1 LRPVKRPPRGRTHDP
16 GMTDGTPSGPGP
28 ALPTLVQAL
37 QRRLRATLLETH
49 ISWVL
54 LDGSHAWKI
63 KKPVQ
68 LPFLDMRDLVTRG
81 RLCHEELRLNRRLA
95 PSLYLDVVPIH
106 GTADAPS
113 FDGPGPPIEYALRMR
128 QFAAG
133 ALLSEQLA
141 AGTLLPVHLDRLAQR
156 LATFQED
163 AAPAA
168 ADSPHGTPATIER
181 EAMRVLD
188 GLAPHIEA
196 AARGALRDWFAAQVP
211 QLCPVWQRR
220 HDAGR
225 VREGHGDLHLANAV
239 LLDDEVTAF
248 DCLEF
253 DPALRWIDVYSDIGF
268 LVMDLL
274 AHGRGDLGFRF
285 LNAWLGHS
293 GDHAG
298 ISVLRWYLVYRALV
312 RALVAGIRSA
322 QGAAPAGPDYVA
334 LAQRLASGADARLLI
349 THGLSGSGKSFVAQ
363 QWLQQA
369 QAVGLRSDVERKRLF
384 GLRALDAS
392 AALVP
397 GGIYGAEATRR
408 TYARLR
414 ELAATALAAGYPV
427 IVDAAFLR
435 RAERESFR
443 RLAEE
448 LQVPYTILH
457 CQAPDEVLRQ
467 RVSARSARRDD
478 ASEADLAV
486 LQAQQAW
493 LEVLTP
499 AEQACAIVVDTT
511 VPQAGEVLLARWLAA
526 DRTARPAAAAD

>member
-1 LRPVKRPPRGRTHDP
+1 
-16 GMTDGTPSGPGP
+16 MTDGAPSRPGP
-28 ALPTLVQAL
+28 AVPTLVQSL
-37 QRRLRATLLETH
+37 QRLLGATLLETH

-68 LPFLDMRDLVTRG
+68 LPFLDTRELGTRG

-95 PSLYLDVVPIH
+95 PSLYLDVVAIH

-113 FDGPGPPIEYALRMR
+113 FDGSGPPIEYALRMR

-141 AGTLLPVHLDRLAQR
+141 AGTLQPEHLDRLAQR
-156 LATFQED
+156 LAAFHED

-168 ADSPHGTPATIER
+168 ADTPYGTPATIES

-188 GLAPHIEA
+188 GLVPHV
-196 AARGALRDWFAAQVP
+196 GATACGGLRDWFVAQLP
-211 QLCPVWQRR
+211 QLRPLWRGRR
-220 HDAGR
+220 AAGR
-225 VREGHGDLHLANAV
+225 VREGHGDLHLGNAV
-239 LLDDEVTAF
+239 LLGDEVTAF

-253 DPALRWIDVYSDIGF
+253 DAALRWIDVFSDIGF

-285 LNAWLGHS
+285 LDAWLGHS

-298 ISVLRWYLVYRALV
+298 IPVLRWYLVYRALV
-312 RALVAGIRSA
+312 RALVAQIRGA
-322 QGAAPAGPDYVA
+322 QGDAPAGPDYLG
-334 LAQRLASGADARLLI
+334 LAQRLARGADARLVI
-349 THGLSGSGKSFVAQ
+349 THGLSGSGKSFVAR

-369 QAVGLRSDVERKRLF
+369 QAIGLRSDVERKRLF

-392 AALVP
+392 AGLVP

-414 ELAATALAAGYPV
+414 ELAAKALAAGWPV

-435 RAERESFR
+435 QAEREAFH

-448 LQVPYTILH
+448 LRVPFTILH
-457 CQAPDEVLRQ
+457 CQAPAAVLQQ
-467 RVSARSARRDD
+467 RVAARAARRDD
-478 ASEADLAV
+478 ASEADVAV
-486 LQAQQAW
+486 LQAQQTWA
-493 LEVLTP
+493 EALTP
-499 AEQACAIVVDTT
+499 AEQACAISVET
-511 VPQAGEVLLARWLAA
+511 AGPLAVESQLAQWLS
-526 DRTARPAAAAD
+526 RR

>member
-1 LRPVKRPPRGRTHDP
+1 
-16 GMTDGTPSGPGP
+16 MTGSTPGP
-28 ALPTLVQAL
+28 SAPATAALVRSL
-37 QRRLRATLLETH
+37 QRLLGAQVVETH

-54 LDGSHAWKI
+54 LDGVHAWKI

-68 LPFLDMRDLVTRG
+68 LPFLDTRELVTRG

-95 PSLYLDVVPIH
+95 PSLYLDVVAIH
-106 GTADAPS
+106 GTVDAPS
-113 FDGPGPPIEYALRMR
+113 LDGTGPPIEYALRMR

-141 AGTLLPVHLDRLAQR
+141 AGTLLPEHMDRLAQR
-156 LATFQED
+156 LAAFHDE
-163 AAPAA
+163 AAASA
-168 ADSPHGTPATIER
+168 ADSPYGTPAAIEG
-181 EAMRVLD
+181 ETMRLLD
-188 GLAPHIEA
+188 GLSPHV
-196 AARGALRDWFAAQVP
+196 GAVAGGGLRAWFAAQAP
-211 QLCPVWQRR
+211 RLRPLWQSR

-225 VREGHGDLHLANAV
+225 VREGHGDLHLANTV
-239 LLDDEVTAF
+239 LLGDEVTAF

-253 DPALRWIDVYSDIGF
+253 DPALRWIDVFSDIGF
-268 LVMDLL
+268 PVMDLL
-274 AHGRGDLGFRF
+274 AHGRGDLGFRL

-298 ISVLRWYLVYRALV
+298 IPVLRWYLVYRALV
-312 RALVAGIRSA
+312 RALVAYIRSA
-322 QGAAPAGPDYVA
+322 QGAGPAGPDYLG
-334 LAQRLASGADARLLI
+334 LAQRLARGADPRLLI

-369 QAVGLRSDVERKRLF
+369 QAIGLRSDVERKRLF

-392 AALVP
+392 ASLVP

-414 ELAATALAAGYPV
+414 ELAATALAAGWPV

-435 RAERESFR
+435 RAEREAFR

-448 LQVPYTILH
+448 RRVPFTILH
-457 CQAPDEVLRQ
+457 CQAPAAVLQQ
-467 RVSARSARRDD
+467 RVAARAARRDD

-486 LQAQQAW
+486 LQAQQTWTEA
-493 LEVLTP
+493 LTP
-499 AEQACAIVVDTT
+499 AEQACAIT
-511 VPQAGEVLLARWLAA
+511 VETGAPLADEAQLGQWLAQ
-526 DRTARPAAAAD
+526 R